1 MAQERQWRTPP
12 TVVALGAILV
22 LFVGGA
28 LAIARVFAGTGQP
41 TQSASSEPAPISTS
55 ANAEFLGFVRS
66 RYPELASANNDVLEA
81 TGVQGCTVFNAGGGL
96 SDVYARIPPN
106 SPFSTLETAEL
117 VAVGVQ
123 SYCPQY
129 LDKLTP

>member
-1 MAQERQWRTPP
+1 MARDRLWRTAP
-12 TVVALGAILV
+12 TAAALCAILV

-28 LAIARVFAGTGQP
+28 ITVARVFAGPGQATETP
-41 TQSASSEPAPISTS
+41 TSRPAPISTS

-66 RYPELASANNDVLEA
+66 RYPELATASDGVLEA
-81 TGVQGCTVFNAGGGL
+81 TGVEGCTIFGHGGEL
-96 SDVYARIPPN
+96 SDVYARIPGN